1 MFPGGP
7 GILCGL
13 FSLDVS
19 PALYTTISLRGK
31 FLLMMVRVREAMHVM
46 TESSVFVYRNKQT
59 SAKTWWVSYIV
70 VPKLLG

>member
-31 FLLMMVRVREAMHVM
+31 FLLMMVRVREGDRCDMG
-46 TESSVFVYRNKQT
+46 S
-59 SAKTWWVSYIV
+59 
-70 VPKLLG
+70 